1 MVFEPEHQLSVE
13 PSTTAANEE
22 YENID
27 SLQQQAGTDVDQEL
41 SESGDVAPHLS
52 WLGKELA
59 ELLNLDPPIQKQLEK
74 THHLKCEEQCKDGVH
89 GLTKELLSPQS
100 QESQNRMPK
109 ICGP

>member
-52 WLGKELA
+52 
-59 ELLNLDPPIQKQLEK
+59 
-74 THHLKCEEQCKDGVH
+74 
-89 GLTKELLSPQS
+89 
-100 QESQNRMPK
+100 
-109 ICGP
+109 